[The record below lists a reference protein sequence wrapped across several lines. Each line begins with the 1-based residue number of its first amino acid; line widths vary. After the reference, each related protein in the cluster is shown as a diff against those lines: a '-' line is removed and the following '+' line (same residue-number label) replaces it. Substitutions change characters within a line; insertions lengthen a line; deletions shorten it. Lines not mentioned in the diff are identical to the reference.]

1 MKIEGHYTFQLPIQD
16 VYDALKN
23 EELLREAVPGKV
35 HFDMTSPTHY
45 EASMDLDIPKFGGHY
60 EGSVDVTNTQ
70 DPSFYDLSAQGQG
83 PDRYVTATGRVELRS
98 LGPNET
104 EVHYSG
110 KTDALKG
117 FNRFVKMAAAP
128 LVVRFANR
136 GLSHL
141 ERYIQQRPSPPSPLS
156 QNLRGGS

>member
-1 MKIEGHYTFQLPIQD
+1 MKIEGSYTFQLPIQE

-23 EELLREAVPGKV
+23 EELLRAAIPGKV

-45 EASMDLDIPKFGGHY
+45 EASMDLDVPKFGGHY
-60 EGSVDVTNTQ
+60 EGTVDVTNTEE
-70 DPSFYDLSAQGQG
+70 PSFYDLSAQGQG
-83 PDRYVTATGRVELRS
+83 PGRYVTATGRVELRS
-98 LGPNET
+98 LGPNQT

-117 FNRFVKMAAAP
+117 FNRFFQMAATP
-128 LVVRFANR
+128 LAVRFANR

-141 ERYIQQRPSPPSPLS
+141 ERHIQQQKEASS
-156 QNLRGGS
+156 